1 MKTFHDDTPGQKFI
15 AIYGDGSGCQIFQ
28 RRGDMFSSPC
38 FYDDED
44 TITIDWLL
52 DAGFVWFIDLPD
64 DFSVWETPA
73 G

>member
-15 AIYGDGSGCQIFQ
+15 AIYGDGSGCEIF
-28 RRGDMFSSPC
+28 RRRKNEAFFSTRWAQDEAVTLDW
-38 FYDDED
+38 FDDS
-44 TITIDWLL
+44 
-52 DAGFVWFIDLPD
+52 GYVWFIDLPD